1 MKKTTN
7 GKIILSRDEA
17 VAFASFLMNERK
29 RHLKDIAHIDRSLQT
44 ISQVSSISIC
54 YPFIVYNDGSYAIDG
69 VKLDVPWIDEES
81 ISVEENNM

>member
-1 MKKTTN
+1 MRKTTN

-17 VAFASFLMNERK
+17 IAFASFLMNERR
-29 RHLKDIAHIDRSLQT
+29 RHLSDITHIDKSLQT

-54 YPFIVYNDGSYAIDG
+54 FPFIVCNDGSYAIDG